1 MTGFNPSWITHYR
14 GKLSALWK
22 GRYALGRTADPDRY
36 FVLSEA
42 ISGLFD
48 ELLTAQGGR
57 PRPES
62 QRNRCNPAA
71 AAVSNQ
77 LVPGG
82 VIIRGSSV
90 AGGAVSLDALTM
102 PSGLRLGWEP

>member
-48 ELLTAQGGR
+48 ELLTAK
-57 PRPES
+57 
-62 QRNRCNPAA
+62 AA
-71 AAVSNQ
+71 ALVRKVS
-77 LVPGG
+77 
-82 VIIRGSSV
+82 
-90 AGGAVSLDALTM
+90 ATGATRLQTPSRISLFAA
-102 PSGLRLGWEP
+102 E